1 MDIYQEN
8 ILDHYKNPRNW
19 GEIEDA
25 DLIVESTN
33 ASCGDMVKFFLKEEN
48 GLITDV
54 KFKCLGCSISTAA
67 SSMLSEKLVGKTLEE
82 IKRIS
87 SEEILELLGIEISPS
102 RLKCALLPLDA
113 LKNLGK

>member
-25 DLIVESTN
+25 DYIVESTN
-33 ASCGDMVKFFLKEEN
+33 ASCGDMVKFYFRVRDNKVVE
-48 GLITDV
+48 V
-54 KFKCLGCSISTAA
+54 KYKCLGCSISTA
-67 SSMLSEKLVGKTLEE
+67 SSSLISEKLVGMTVNEVKN
-82 IKRIS
+82 IS
-87 SEEILELLGIEISPS
+87 SEDVLKILGIEISLS

-113 LKNLGK
+113 FRQLG